1 MSSNI
6 KETSAYTMPVP
17 MSDELGPYG
26 PPKPSGTDHIIR
38 LRNKLTVYESFA
50 HETEDERECKS
61 DFEKSCGVH
70 IECGIRRCH

>member
-6 KETSAYTMPVP
+6 KDTRAYTMPVP

-38 LRNKLTVYESFA
+38 LRNKLTIYESLR
-50 HETEDERECKS
+50 TRPK
-61 DFEKSCGVH
+61 
-70 IECGIRRCH
+70 IRQNARAISRSPVE